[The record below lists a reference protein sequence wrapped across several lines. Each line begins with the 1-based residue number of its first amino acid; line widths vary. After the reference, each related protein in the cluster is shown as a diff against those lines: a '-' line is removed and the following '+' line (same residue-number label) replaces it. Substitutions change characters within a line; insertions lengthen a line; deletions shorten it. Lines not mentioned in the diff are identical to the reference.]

1 MKKNALRILSA
12 LLVLVMVVS
21 LAACGGGKF
30 DTVKAFLEDPDT
42 KAELDKSIASMVN
55 DTMDVTLEGTDDT
68 LIYNFK
74 FSDDAMAGVD
84 EETLKASLVSGL
96 EESTFVSTFEDI
108 ASSVSEVVKAENV
121 KVKVIYAKAD
131 GTELASREQTEGKIA
146 NHRKVILYYE

>member
-74 FSDDAMAGVD
+74 FSDDTMAGVD

-96 EESTFVSTFEDI
+96 EESTFVSTFENI

-131 GTELASREQTEGKIA
+131 GTELVHKTYTSK
-146 NHRKVILYYE
+146 

>member
-30 DTVKAFLEDPDT
+30 ATVKAFLEDPDT
-42 KAELDKSIASMVN
+42 KAELDKSIASMVD

-74 FSDDAMAGVD
+74 FSDDIMAGVD
-84 EETLKASLVSGL
+84 EETLKSQLAAGL
-96 EESTFVSTFEDI
+96 EESSFVSTFENI

-121 KVKVIYAKAD
+121 KVKVVYAKAD
-131 GTELASREQTEGKIA
+131 GTELASREYTAKAE
-146 NHRKVILYYE
+146 

>member
-30 DTVKAFLEDPDT
+30 DTVKAFLDDPDT

-96 EESTFVSTFEDI
+96 EESTFVSTFENI

-131 GTELASREQTEGKIA
+131 GTELASREYTAKA
-146 NHRKVILYYE
+146 K

>member
-1 MKKNALRILSA
+1 MKKNALRILFA

-74 FSDDAMAGVD
+74 FSDDTMAGVD

-96 EESTFVSTFEDI
+96 EESTFVSTFENI

-131 GTELASREQTEGKIA
+131 GTELASREYTAKA
-146 NHRKVILYYE
+146 K

>member
-30 DTVKAFLEDPDT
+30 DTVKAFLDDPDT

-84 EETLKASLVSGL
+84 EQTLKASLVSGL
-96 EESTFVSTFEDI
+96 EESTFVSTFENI

-131 GTELASREQTEGKIA
+131 GTELASREYTAKA
-146 NHRKVILYYE
+146 K

>member
-84 EETLKASLVSGL
+84 EETLKASLVYGL

-131 GTELASREQTEGKIA
+131 GTELASREYTAKA
-146 NHRKVILYYE
+146 K

>member
-74 FSDDAMAGVD
+74 FSDDTMAGD
-84 EETLKASLVSGL
+84 RK
-96 EESTFVSTFEDI
+96 
-108 ASSVSEVVKAENV
+108 SVV
-121 KVKVIYAKAD
+121 
-131 GTELASREQTEGKIA
+131 
-146 NHRKVILYYE
+146 

>member
-1 MKKNALRILSA
+1 MKKNVLRALSV

-21 LAACGGGKF
+21 LTACGGGKF
-30 DTVKAFLEDPDT
+30 ATVKAFLDDPDT
-42 KAELDKSIASMVN
+42 KAELDKSISAMLTDDSIS
-55 DTMDVTLEGTDDT
+55 VTLEGTEDT

-131 GTELASREQTEGKIA
+131 GTELASREYTAKA
-146 NHRKVILYYE
+146 K

>member
-131 GTELASREQTEGKIA
+131 GTELVHKTYTSK
-146 NHRKVILYYE
+146 

>member
-30 DTVKAFLEDPDT
+30 DTVKAFLDDPDT

-74 FSDDAMAGVD
+74 FSDDAMSGVD

-96 EESTFVSTFEDI
+96 EESTFVSTFENI

-131 GTELASREQTEGKIA
+131 GTELASREYTAKA
-146 NHRKVILYYE
+146 K

>member
-131 GTELASREQTEGKIA
+131 GTELASREYTAKA
-146 NHRKVILYYE
+146 K

>member
-108 ASSVSEVVKAENV
+108 ASSVSEVVKDENV

-131 GTELASREQTEGKIA
+131 GTELASREYTAKA
-146 NHRKVILYYE
+146 K

>member
-74 FSDDAMAGVD
+74 FSDDTMAGVD

-96 EESTFVSTFEDI
+96 EESTFVSTFENI

-131 GTELASREQTEGKIA
+131 GLSLI
-146 NHRKVILYYE
+146 HI

>member
-84 EETLKASLVSGL
+84 EATLTASLVSGL

-131 GTELASREQTEGKIA
+131 GTELASREYTAKA
-146 NHRKVILYYE
+146 K

>member
-74 FSDDAMAGVD
+74 FSDDTMAGVD

-96 EESTFVSTFEDI
+96 EESTFVSTFENI

-121 KVKVIYAKAD
+121 KVKI
-131 GTELASREQTEGKIA
+131 GRASCRERVCQY
-146 NHRKVILYYE
+146 V

>member
-21 LAACGGGKF
+21 QAACGGGKF

-131 GTELASREQTEGKIA
+131 GTELASREYTAKA
-146 NHRKVILYYE
+146 K

>member
-74 FSDDAMAGVD
+74 FSDDTMAGVD

-96 EESTFVSTFEDI
+96 EESTFVSTFENI

-131 GTELASREQTEGKIA
+131 GTELASREYTAKRSEE
-146 NHRKVILYYE
+146 RV

>member
-96 EESTFVSTFEDI
+96 EESAFVSTFENI

-131 GTELASREQTEGKIA
+131 GTELASREYTAKA
-146 NHRKVILYYE
+146 K

>member
-30 DTVKAFLEDPDT
+30 DTVKAFLDDPDT

-96 EESTFVSTFEDI
+96 EESAFVSTFENI

-131 GTELASREQTEGKIA
+131 GTELASREYTAKA
-146 NHRKVILYYE
+146 K

>member
-30 DTVKAFLEDPDT
+30 DTVKAFLDDPDT

-131 GTELASREQTEGKIA
+131 GTELASREYTAKA
-146 NHRKVILYYE
+146 K

>member
-74 FSDDAMAGVD
+74 FSDDTMAGVD
-84 EETLKASLVSGL
+84 EETLKASLASSMEG
-96 EESTFVSTFEDI
+96 EEFASTFQNI
-108 ASSVSEVVKAENV
+108 AASVSEVVKAENV

-131 GTELASREQTEGKIA
+131 GTELASREYTAKA
-146 NHRKVILYYE
+146 K

>member
-30 DTVKAFLEDPDT
+30 DTVKAFLDDPDT

-96 EESTFVSTFEDI
+96 EESAFVSTFEDI

-131 GTELASREQTEGKIA
+131 GTELASREYTAKA
-146 NHRKVILYYE
+146 K

>member
-74 FSDDAMAGVD
+74 FSDDTMASVD

-96 EESTFVSTFEDI
+96 EESAFVSTFENI

-131 GTELASREQTEGKIA
+131 GTELASREYTAKA
-146 NHRKVILYYE
+146 K